1 MASENSITIGTSRE
15 LKDKLLEAAKKEGRT
30 LSALIKNVLEV
41 YLSSVNDTQP
51 DVDLAAQVITLMQQ
65 MQSQSENNK
74 QLNEQY
80 ESLYDTVFQLRE
92 EVSYLKSITSTLNEK
107 VQNQ

>member
-1 MASENSITIGTSRE
+1 MSSEAYINLGTSCE